1 MGSLGIKP
9 LGSYRINLN
18 SNNLISREEA
28 IVANLAI
35 VVHGGAGAW
44 DVESERMQVG
54 LAACRA
60 AALAGHAV
68 LKAGGSALDAVETAV
83 HILEDCPALD
93 AGRGS
98 YLNTNGEIE
107 MDALIMDGRSLNM
120 GAVAA
125 IQRVRHPISLARRV
139 MTDTEHAFLVGP
151 GADTFADQIGFPR
164 CATEDLTVPPEANGS
179 APAKPLAGPLGDT
192 VGAVAFDIHGDLAAA
207 TSTGGTRNKMPGRVG
222 DSPLVGSGGYADN
235 WTAAVSATGQ
245 GEAIM
250 KVVLS
255 KRVCDL
261 VSDGLSAQ
269 AACEAAIRLLEER
282 VGGECGLIAI
292 DAQGQVGVARNTRAM
307 PYAFVMGEDEGGM
320 VDGR

>member
-1 MGSLGIKP
+1 MANI
-9 LGSYRINLN
+9 
-18 SNNLISREEA
+18 A
-28 IVANLAI
+28 II
-35 VVHGGAGAW
+35 VHGGAGAW
-44 DVESERMQVG
+44 DVESERMRVG
-54 LAACRA
+54 QAACRE

-68 LKAGGSALDAVETAV
+68 LQAGGSALDAVETAV
-83 HILEDCPALD
+83 HVLEDCPALD

-98 YLNTNGEIE
+98 YPNANGEVE

-125 IQRVRHPISLARRV
+125 IQRVRHPISLARHV
-139 MTDTEHAFLVGP
+139 MVDTQHTFLVGP
-151 GADTFADQIGFPR
+151 GADAFADQISFPR
-164 CATEDLTVPPEANGS
+164 CAVQELIVPPEVNGGQ
-179 APAKPLAGPLGDT
+179 PARPAAGPLGDT
-192 VGAVAFDIHGDLAAA
+192 VGAVAMDAHGDLAAA

-235 WTAAVSATGQ
+235 WTAGVSATGQ

-307 PYAFVMGEDEGGM
+307 PFAYVVGADKEGM

>member
-1 MGSLGIKP
+1 M
-9 LGSYRINLN
+9 
-18 SNNLISREEA
+18 A
-28 IVANLAI
+28 QLAI
-35 VVHGGAGAW
+35 IVHGGAGAW
-44 DVESERMQVG
+44 DVESERMRVAQ
-54 LAACRA
+54 AACRE

-98 YLNTNGEIE
+98 YPNAQGEVE
-107 MDALIMDGRSLNM
+107 MDALIMDGRALNL

-139 MTDTEHAFLVGP
+139 MTDTPHTFLVGP
-151 GADTFADQIGFPR
+151 GADAFADQIGFPR
-164 CATEDLTVPPEANGS
+164 CTAEDLLVPPEVNDTQS
-179 APAKPLAGPLGDT
+179 VAPPSGPLGDT
-192 VGAVAFDIHGDLAAA
+192 VGAVAMDLNGDLAAA
-207 TSTGGTRNKMPGRVG
+207 TSTGGTRLKMPGRVG
-222 DSPLVGSGGYADN
+222 DSPLVGAGGYADN
-235 WTAAVSATGQ
+235 RTAAVSATGQ

-261 VSDGLSAQ
+261 AGEGLSAQ
-269 AACEAAIRLLEER
+269 AACETAVRLLEER

-292 DAQGQVGVARNTRAM
+292 DAQGEVGMARNTRAM
-307 PYAFVMGEDEGGM
+307 PFAYVVGEDEGRM